1 MTAHPNIERACLEI
15 SYDNGGV
22 NRHRPETQVR
32 KEMADFLAARPYSDH
47 FAEIDKWLGRLSKD
61 DLQTVCAGEES
72 EQRSILSVAP
82 AFTSQLLDEYFEE
95 VC

>member
-1 MTAHPNIERACLEI
+1 MSLYPNIKKACMEI

-32 KEMADFLAARPYSDH
+32 KETADFLAARPYSDQF
-47 FAEIDKWLGRLSKD
+47 FAIDTWLGSLGRD
-61 DLQTVCAGEES
+61 EMQTICAGEET
-72 EQRSILSVAP
+72 EQRAILASAP
-82 AFTSQLLDEYFEE
+82 PFTAQLLDEYFDE